1 VLWYENKRSFDAK
14 IDLVTGRGMAG
25 FALWRLGQE
34 DPTIWNTI
42 ATLPTAVPSTYTPP
56 SFPTDGTPF
65 PTATDTPTF
74 TPTPIPTPVACD
86 PVAPVPTTEELI
98 FFPETQH
105 TLHGAFLSYWKQHG
119 GLPVYGFPITE
130 EFIETSPTDGKP
142 YTVQYFERNRFEYH
156 PENAPP
162 NDVQLGLLGVQ
173 LTETRT
179 FAPATDLEP
188 GADTVYFPQVG
199 HTLSG
204 AFLGYWQALGAL
216 RQFGYPISEP
226 VLEQNTQDGKTYSVQ
241 YFERARF
248 ELHPEN
254 AGTQYAVLLGLLG
267 LNVSPCR

>member
-1 VLWYENKRSFDAK
+1 
-14 IDLVTGRGMAG
+14 
-25 FALWRLGQE
+25 
-34 DPTIWNTI
+34 
-42 ATLPTAVPSTYTPP
+42 
-56 SFPTDGTPF
+56 
-65 PTATDTPTF
+65 
-74 TPTPIPTPVACD
+74 
-86 PVAPVPTTEELI
+86 
-98 FFPETQH
+98 
-105 TLHGAFLSYWKQHG
+105 
-119 GLPVYGFPITE
+119 
-130 EFIETSPTDGKP
+130 
-142 YTVQYFERNRFEYH
+142 
-156 PENAPP
+156 
-162 NDVQLGLLGVQ
+162 VQLGLLGVQ